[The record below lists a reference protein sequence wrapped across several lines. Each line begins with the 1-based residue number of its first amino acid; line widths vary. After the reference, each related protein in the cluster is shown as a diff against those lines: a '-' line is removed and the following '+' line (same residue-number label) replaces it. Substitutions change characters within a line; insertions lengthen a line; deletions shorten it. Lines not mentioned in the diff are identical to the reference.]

1 MLATSALTPRW
12 CSLLLTLANLAALL
26 VYAVGLI
33 APLTP
38 SEGVPSLPVILFFIG
53 IPVVLLAWC
62 IRACGSRLSAVFFGL
77 QLAAILAFS
86 TLLFLLQLGA
96 LHG

>member
-1 MLATSALTPRW
+1 MLTTSALTLYWR
-12 CSLLLTLANLAALL
+12 SLLLVLANLVALL

-38 SEGVPSLPVILFFIG
+38 SEGVPSLPVILSFVG

-62 IRACGSRLSAVFFGL
+62 IRACGSRLSAVFFGV
-77 QLAAILAFS
+77 QLAAILAFL
-86 TLLFLLQLGA
+86 THLLLLQMGA